1 MDVAEVEL
9 DLILKGGRI
18 AGREGD
24 PPMDIG
30 INDGCIVAIEKHL
43 PEKGAIVEIGDRLI
57 APGFIECHIHLDK
70 SRIFDRARLVEGTV
84 PEAFKEV
91 LRLKAEFTADDVR
104 QRAVRTLERSILHGV
119 THMRTHLEVDPAV
132 GLRGL
137 DGVLP
142 LIDEYKWA
150 IDIEICV
157 FPEEGMIDIPGVEAM
172 LVESLK
178 RGCHLI
184 GAAPEADRN
193 PKAQIDR
200 IFEIAR
206 DFDVD
211 IDMHLDFGESAE
223 KMLIEY
229 VCDKTEEF
237 GYGGRVTAAH
247 LTMLSTVPRQ
257 RFLEVCQRMAGAG
270 VAATVLPSTDLYLM
284 GRTAECNAVRGVTPI
299 HLMVKEGVTGSIA
312 TNNVLNPMTPFGDG
326 SPTRIMNL
334 YANISQIWQREEMAE
349 CFDLMTVQPARAMRL
364 NNYGIKVG
372 APADLVVLD
381 ARDRAQAVMELAR
394 PVCAFKHGHLT
405 FRRTKVELLRP

>member
-1 MDVAEVEL
+1 M
-9 DLILKGGRI
+9 DLILKGARI
-18 AGREGD
+18 AGREDG

-30 INDGCIVAIEKHL
+30 IGGGRILAIEPDL
-43 PEKGAIVEIGDRLI
+43 PTKGPVIEVGNRLV

-70 SRIFDRARLVEGTV
+70 SRIFDRAHLVTGKV

-91 LRLKAEFTADDVR
+91 LRLKEDFTTEDVR
-104 QRAVRTLERSILHGV
+104 QRAIQTLERSILHGV
-119 THMRTHLEVDPAV
+119 TRMRTHLEVDPAV

-137 DGVLP
+137 DAILP
-142 LIDEYKWA
+142 LIDEYRWA

-157 FPEEGMIDIPGVEAM
+157 FPEEGMIDIPGVESM
-172 LVESLK
+172 LTESLK
-178 RGCHLI
+178 RGCRVI
-184 GAAPEADRN
+184 GAAPEADSN
-193 PKAQIDR
+193 PRAQIDR

-257 RFLEVCQRMAGAG
+257 RFREVCRRMAATG

-284 GRTAECNAVRGVTPI
+284 GRTAECNAVRGVTPV

-326 SPTRIMNL
+326 SPTRIMSL
-334 YANISQIWQREEMAE
+334 YANISQIWRREEMAD
-349 CFDLMTVQPARAMRL
+349 CFDLMTVQPARAMRIDP
-364 NNYGIKVG
+364 YGIEVG

-381 ARDRAQAVMELAR
+381 AKDRAQAVMELVR
-394 PVCAFKHGHLT
+394 PICALKRGRLT
-405 FRRTKVELLRP
+405 FRRAETELLRP